1 MRRSSLF
8 ACAHVFTDKKAGI
21 HILVTTPP
29 IININNKITS
39 TACPPSCWGRRLDY
53 VVALLLLLDI
63 VGINQLDAIRCYGTI
78 AVAFRGVQFAKFYQT
93 KSKPNP
99 TYL

>member
-1 MRRSSLF
+1 MRGKEAVRRSSLF

-39 TACPPSCWGRRLDY
+39 TASRPRVGKVRRL
-53 VVALLLLLDI
+53 VVI
-63 VGINQLDAIRCYGTI
+63 VVVPMLVVLSI
-78 AVAFRGVQFAKFYQT
+78 FANF
-93 KSKPNP
+93 SRSNLPF
-99 TYL
+99 